1 MKFLYRWVITG
12 LALFAAASFVPGI
25 HVEGNGWM
33 VFAVMALILST
44 VNALIRPL
52 LKFLSCP
59 LIILTLGL
67 FTMIINAGTFLLAST
82 IAVKW
87 FNVPFTVDGFW
98 PAFWGALV
106 VSLVSVAFNLLIK
119 DDDIVK

>member
-1 MKFLYRWVITG
+1 MKFLYRWVING

-33 VFAVMALILST
+33 VFAAMALILSL
-44 VNALIRPL
+44 VNAFLRPL

-59 LIILTLGL
+59 LILMTLGL
-67 FTMIINAGTFLLAST
+67 FTMIINAGTLWLAST
-82 IAVKW
+82 IAVRW

-106 VSLVSVAFNLLIK
+106 VSIISVVFNLLIK
-119 DDDIVK
+119 DDDLVK